1 MTSGNE
7 TFEDQLEQE
16 REGENCDSAGICI
29 GSIAIIKWLRNQK
42 EPESRDWWYMWMAA
56 ISSFF
61 SELKID
67 AEDFKKYQTIAMGLA
82 NEHPHRHLLVKKF
95 YYFEDNEIKAGL
107 LVNLQIFVEI
117 EKQYAEPAY
126 EEHQE
131 MIDSIFEDEFDQNPE
146 SIEELKKTCEEIVDK
161 AREQG
166 LDKYKAP
173 PLASKPKEKKKIK
186 KENKYEKIE
195 IMLRAMA
202 LIAVYVA
209 GSDRK
214 SSEDPIDEK
223 EAKVAIEVS
232 SKMFESEEWQDRLFF
247 RDLKPDELEKTTQGC
262 QAGGLGSIRVDIGN
276 DREKI
281 IDELEEQV
289 NLLREHYSYTEDKS
303 ERRELEIY
311 NNKHFMVHFATNVA
325 NASGGILGFGK
336 ISKKEKES
344 ITNVFRI
351 FDPELDG
358 GGTDFEEE
366 ANFRIDEM
374 VEMIKEG
381 KCTY

>member
-1 MTSGNE
+1 M
-7 TFEDQLEQE
+7 
-16 REGENCDSAGICI
+16 
-29 GSIAIIKWLRNQK
+29 
-42 EPESRDWWYMWMAA
+42 
-56 ISSFF
+56 
-61 SELKID
+61 
-67 AEDFKKYQTIAMGLA
+67 
-82 NEHPHRHLLVKKF
+82 
-95 YYFEDNEIKAGL
+95 
-107 LVNLQIFVEI
+107 
-117 EKQYAEPAY
+117 
-126 EEHQE
+126 
-131 MIDSIFEDEFDQNPE
+131 
-146 SIEELKKTCEEIVDK
+146 
-161 AREQG
+161 
-166 LDKYKAP
+166 
-173 PLASKPKEKKKIK
+173 
-186 KENKYEKIE
+186 
-195 IMLRAMA
+195 
-202 LIAVYVA
+202 
-209 GSDRK
+209 
-214 SSEDPIDEK
+214 
-223 EAKVAIEVS
+223 AIEVS

-336 ISKKEKES
+336 ISKKEKEA